1 MSFSDSFPLPRSEE
15 KTDSNLWVSVS
26 NMYGY
31 RLWRVSIQVDTA
43 FVWVTDLDESVEW
56 YGRLGIEPGPRYA
69 TWQRMELGGDTQFA
83 LHQGLREPGP
93 STAVIAFRVDD
104 LEKKIAEL
112 AEAGIE
118 PVDPTITDTSAVRF
132 VTYHDPDGNEIQV
145 LER

>member
-1 MSFSDSFPLPRSEE
+1 MRS
-15 KTDSNLWVSVS
+15 
-26 NMYGY
+26 

-69 TWQRMELGGDTQFA
+69 TWQRMELDGDTQFA
-83 LHQGLREPGP
+83 LHQGMREPGP

-104 LEKKIAEL
+104 LKQRIEEL
-112 AEAGIE
+112 AGHGIE
-118 PVDPTITDTSAVRF
+118 PIDPNITDTGAVRF
-132 VTYHDPDGNEIQV
+132 VTYRDPDGNEIQV